1 MRNSRILGLV
11 LVAGL
16 LVGCARDPNVR
27 KQRYL
32 ESGEQYLQQEKY
44 REAAVQFQ
52 NAFPSWGRFIVA
64 CGLGPQGPKEATTRP
79 CQQIP
84 LSFWGSRADF

>member
-52 NAFPSWGRFIVA
+52 NALQVDPRFA
-64 CGLGPQGPKEATTRP
+64 LPLWRMSPGPWMR
-79 CQQIP
+79 
-84 LSFWGSRADF
+84 